1 MGESVRSTNLSL
13 TVAMPKKVEKMVT
26 GFGAP
31 FSHPWP
37 IMTRQLFFR
46 IAAIWLKPGAEGF
59 IQQCR
64 SGLKLVTL
72 KRGKNDR
79 TEKRISSPMKVKSKV

>member
-1 MGESVRSTNLSL
+1 MRFKSYGGTKNSGFSD
-13 TVAMPKKVEKMVT
+13 KVTIIVIHVT
-26 GFGAP
+26 CTGSFD
-31 FSHPWP
+31 
-37 IMTRQLFFR
+37 
-46 IAAIWLKPGAEGF
+46 
-59 IQQCR
+59 QQCR